1 MKKIFLFTTWIFT
14 SYIFISQQQGVNLRG
29 QVRAVDP
36 VNHSSVPLSQV
47 AVNLYTKEP
56 ADGNWRLIAA
66 SSTNENGFYYFN
78 RITPGNYFIQ
88 VNRRKNYDIR
98 VKPID
103 QRRQDFLDL
112 PVLNY

>member
-1 MKKIFLFTTWIFT
+1 MKKILLFTTWILT
-14 SYIFISQQQGVNLRG
+14 SHIYISQQQGVNLRG

-36 VNHSSVPLSQV
+36 VSRSPVPLSKV
-47 AVNLYTKEP
+47 AVDLYTKE
-56 ADGNWRLIAA
+56 AANRSWRLIAA
-66 SSTNENGFYYFN
+66 SSTDENGFYYFN

-88 VNRRKNYDIR
+88 VNNRKNYDIR
-98 VKPID
+98 VTPID